1 MSAGSG
7 VSQVSIEAI
16 AERNKGFMR
25 LFKKKNVNQIAMW
38 GIMLPG
44 LIYIV
49 IFHYIPM
56 LGLVV
61 AFKDYNSYQGILG
74 SPWAGM
80 KGIAHFYNFL
90 TMPDFWKLVWNT
102 LKLSLTSLLFATIPP
117 AAFAL
122 LLNEISGKRFKKIV
136 QTVSYAPYFISMV
149 VVVSMLFIFTNA
161 ETGIIN
167 RLLEMIGMKAIP
179 FMERAD
185 MFVGLYVASGVWQGL
200 GWAAIIYVGTLAN
213 VDQSLHEA
221 ASLDGA
227 SRFQRVIHINL
238 PTIVPIML
246 IMLIMN
252 VGNLLNV
259 GFEKVYLMQTA
270 GNLSSSRIIST
281 YVYEVS
287 LKSSIPQYSY
297 ATAIGIFNS
306 AVNIVLLVITNMI
319 CKKKG
324 DISLW

>member
-1 MSAGSG
+1 M
-7 VSQVSIEAI
+7 
-16 AERNKGFMR
+16 K
-25 LFKKKNVNQIAMW
+25 LFGKKNANQIAMW
-38 GIMLPG
+38 TMMLPG
-44 LIYIV
+44 IIYII
-49 IFHYIPM
+49 IFHYVPM
-56 LGLVV
+56 LGLVIG
-61 AFKDYNSYQGILG
+61 FKDYNSYQGIFG

-80 KGIAHFYNFL
+80 HGFAHFYNFL
-90 TMPDFWKLVWNT
+90 TMPDFWNLMWNT

-122 LLNEISGKRFKKIV
+122 LVNEISSKRFKKIV
-136 QTVSYAPYFISMV
+136 QTVSYAPYFISVV

-161 ETGIIN
+161 ETGVIN
-167 RLLEMIGMKAIP
+167 QILGMIGIDPIP
-179 FMERAD
+179 FMEKAE
-185 MFVGLYVASGVWQGL
+185 MFVGMYVGSGVWQGL
-200 GWAAIIYVGTLAN
+200 GWAAIIYVGTLSN
-213 VDQSLHEA
+213 VDPALHEA
-221 ASLDGA
+221 AVLDGA
-227 SRFQRVIHINL
+227 NRLQRVIHINL

-270 GNLSSSRIIST
+270 GNLSASRIIST
-281 YVYEVS
+281 YTYEVS

-297 ATAIGIFNS
+297 ATAIGMFNS
-306 AVNIVLLVITNMI
+306 VVNIILLAITNAI

>member
-1 MSAGSG
+1 MKFLKGKN
-7 VSQVSIEAI
+7 
-16 AERNKGFMR
+16 RNQLM
-25 LFKKKNVNQIAMW
+25 LWCLV
-38 GIMLPG
+38 LPG
-44 LIYIV
+44 LLYV
-49 IFHYIPM
+49 LIFHYVPM

-61 AFKDYNSYQGILG
+61 AFKDYNSYQGIWN
-74 SPWAGM
+74 SAWADM
-80 KGIAHFYNFL
+80 KGWAHFYNFL
-90 TMPDFWKLVWNT
+90 TMPDFWNLIWNT
-102 LKLSLTSLLFATIPP
+102 LKLSLTSLLFATIPS

-122 LLNEISGKRFKKIV
+122 LVNEIAGKRFKKFV
-136 QTVSYAPYFISMV
+136 QTVSYAPYFVSMV
-149 VVVSMLFIFTNA
+149 VVVSMVFIFTDA

-167 RLLEMIGMKAIP
+167 RLIEMVGFKAIP

-185 MFVGLYVASGVWQGL
+185 MFVGMYVASGVWQGL

-221 ASLDGA
+221 ESLDGA
-227 SRFQRVIHINL
+227 SRLQRIIHINL
-238 PTIVPIML
+238 PAIVPIML

-270 GNLSSSRIIST
+270 GNLSASRIITT

-287 LKSSIPQYSY
+287 LQSSIPQYSY

-306 AVNIVLLVITNMI
+306 AVNIILLLITNMI

-324 DISLW
+324 EVSLW

>member
-1 MSAGSG
+1 MK
-7 VSQVSIEAI
+7 VFI
-16 AERNKGFMR
+16 
-25 LFKKKNVNQIAMW
+25 KKNRNQLALW
-38 GIMLPG
+38 GLMLPG
-44 LIYIV
+44 LIYIF
-49 IFHYIPM
+49 IFHYVPM
-56 LGLVV
+56 FGLTV
-61 AFKDYNSYQGILG
+61 AFKDYSAFKGIFG
-74 SPWAGM
+74 SPWADMNGFE
-80 KGIAHFYNFL
+80 HFYNFL
-90 TMPDFWKLVWNT
+90 TMPDFWNLIWNT

-122 LLNEISGKRFKKIV
+122 LINEITGKRFKQVV
-136 QTVSYAPYFISMV
+136 QTISYAPYFISMV

-167 RLLEMIGMKAIP
+167 RLLEMIGVEAIP

-185 MFVGLYVASGVWQGL
+185 MFVGMYVASGVWQGL
-200 GWAAIIYVGTLAN
+200 GWAAIIYVGTLAS

-221 ASLDGA
+221 AALDGA

-270 GNLSSSRIIST
+270 GNLSASRIIST

-287 LKSSIPQYSY
+287 LKASIPQYSY
-297 ATAIGIFNS
+297 ATAIGLFNS
-306 AVNIVLLVITNMI
+306 VVNIILLVITNMI

>member
-1 MSAGSG
+1 M
-7 VSQVSIEAI
+7 I
-16 AERNKGFMR
+16 
-25 LFKKKNVNQIAMW
+25 KKRNVNQIAMW
-38 GIMLPG
+38 GLMLPG

-61 AFKDYNSYQGILG
+61 AFKDYNSYQGILD

-80 KGIAHFYNFL
+80 KGFAHFYNFL

-122 LLNEISGKRFKKIV
+122 LVNEISGKRFKKIV

>member
-1 MSAGSG
+1 M
-7 VSQVSIEAI
+7 
-16 AERNKGFMR
+16 
-25 LFKKKNVNQIAMW
+25 KKLKKIKANQLMLW

-44 LIYIV
+44 LIYIF
-49 IFHYIPM
+49 IFHYVPM
-56 LGLVV
+56 AGLVI
-61 AFKDYNSYQGILG
+61 AFKDYNSYQGIWE
-74 SPWAGM
+74 SPWAAMNGF
-80 KGIAHFYNFL
+80 AHFWNFL
-90 TMPDFWKLVWNT
+90 TMPDFWKLIWNT
-102 LKLSLTSLLFATIPP
+102 LKLSLSSLLFATIPP

-122 LLNEISGKRFKKIV
+122 LVNEIKGKRFKKVV
-136 QTVSYAPYFISMV
+136 QTVSYAPYFISVV
-149 VVVSMLFIFTNA
+149 VVVSMLFIFTNT

-167 RLLEMIGMKAIP
+167 RLLEMVGVNAIP
-179 FMERAD
+179 FMEKGN
-185 MFVGLYVASGVWQGL
+185 MFVSLYVATGVWQGL
-200 GWAAIIYVGTLAN
+200 GWTAIIYVGTLAN

-227 SRFQRVIHINL
+227 SRLQRVWYINL
-238 PTIVPIML
+238 PTIIPIML

-270 GNLSSSRIIST
+270 GNLSDSRIIST

-306 AVNIVLLVITNMI
+306 AVNIVLLIITNVI

>member
-1 MSAGSG
+1 M
-7 VSQVSIEAI
+7 
-16 AERNKGFMR
+16 K
-25 LFKKKNVNQIAMW
+25 LFKSKNRNQLMLW
-38 GIMLPG
+38 CLVLPG
-44 LIYIV
+44 LIYV
-49 IFHYIPM
+49 FIFHYVPM
-56 LGLVV
+56 LGLVI
-61 AFKDYNSYQGILG
+61 AFKDYNSYQGIWN
-74 SPWAGM
+74 SPWADMNGW
-80 KGIAHFYNFL
+80 AHFYNFL
-90 TMPDFWKLVWNT
+90 TMPDFWNLIWNT
-102 LKLSLTSLLFATIPP
+102 LKLSLTSLLFGTIPP

-122 LLNEISGKRFKKIV
+122 LVNEIAGKRFKKIV

-149 VVVSMLFIFTNA
+149 VVVSMLFIFTDA

-167 RLLEMIGMKAIP
+167 RLIEMVGLEAIP

-185 MFVGLYVASGVWQGL
+185 MFVGMYVASGVWQGL

-227 SRFQRVIHINL
+227 SRLQRIIHINL

-270 GNLSSSRIIST
+270 GNLSASRIITT

-287 LKSSIPQYSY
+287 LTSSIPQYSY

-306 AVNIVLLVITNMI
+306 AVNIILLVITNMI

-324 DISLW
+324 EVSLW

>member
-1 MSAGSG
+1 MKFLKGKN
-7 VSQVSIEAI
+7 
-16 AERNKGFMR
+16 RNQLM
-25 LFKKKNVNQIAMW
+25 LWCLV
-38 GIMLPG
+38 LPG
-44 LIYIV
+44 LLYV
-49 IFHYIPM
+49 LIFHYVPM

-61 AFKDYNSYQGILG
+61 AFKDYNSYQGIWN
-74 SPWAGM
+74 SAWADM
-80 KGIAHFYNFL
+80 KGWAHFYNFL
-90 TMPDFWKLVWNT
+90 TMPDFWNLIWNT

-122 LLNEISGKRFKKIV
+122 LVNEIAGKRFKKFV
-136 QTVSYAPYFISMV
+136 QTVSYAPYFVSMV
-149 VVVSMLFIFTNA
+149 VVVSMVFIFTDA

-167 RLLEMIGMKAIP
+167 RLIEMVGFKAIP

-185 MFVGLYVASGVWQGL
+185 MFVGMYVASGVWQGL

-227 SRFQRVIHINL
+227 SRLQRIIHINL
-238 PTIVPIML
+238 PAIVPIML

-270 GNLSSSRIIST
+270 GNLSASRIITT

-287 LKSSIPQYSY
+287 LQSSIPQYSY

-306 AVNIVLLVITNMI
+306 AVNIILLLITNMI

-324 DISLW
+324 EVSLW

>member
-1 MSAGSG
+1 MKFLKGKN
-7 VSQVSIEAI
+7 
-16 AERNKGFMR
+16 RNQLM
-25 LFKKKNVNQIAMW
+25 LWCLV
-38 GIMLPG
+38 LPG
-44 LIYIV
+44 LLYV
-49 IFHYIPM
+49 LIFHYVPM

-61 AFKDYNSYQGILG
+61 AFKDYNSYQGIWN
-74 SPWAGM
+74 SAWADM
-80 KGIAHFYNFL
+80 KGWAHFYNFL
-90 TMPDFWKLVWNT
+90 TMPDFWNLIWNT

-122 LLNEISGKRFKKIV
+122 LVNEIAGKRFKKFV
-136 QTVSYAPYFISMV
+136 QTVSYAPYFVSMV
-149 VVVSMLFIFTNA
+149 VVVSMVFIFTDA

-167 RLLEMIGMKAIP
+167 RLIEMVGFKAIP

-185 MFVGLYVASGVWQGL
+185 MFVGMYVASGVWQGL

-227 SRFQRVIHINL
+227 SRLQRIIHINL
-238 PTIVPIML
+238 PAIVPIML
-246 IMLIMN
+246 IMLIMH

-270 GNLSSSRIIST
+270 GNLSASRIITT

-287 LKSSIPQYSY
+287 LQSSIPQYSY

-306 AVNIVLLVITNMI
+306 AVNIILLLITNMI

-324 DISLW
+324 EVSLW

>member
-1 MSAGSG
+1 MKR
-7 VSQVSIEAI
+7 I
-16 AERNKGFMR
+16 
-25 LFKKKNVNQIAMW
+25 KKKKANQLMMW
-38 GIMLPG
+38 LLVMPG
-44 LIYIV
+44 LLYV
-49 IFHYIPM
+49 LIFHYVPM

-61 AFKDYNSYQGILG
+61 AFKDYNSYQGIWN

-80 KGIAHFYNFL
+80 NGLAHFYNFL
-90 TMPDFWKLVWNT
+90 TMPDFWNLIWNT
-102 LKLSLTSLLFATIPP
+102 LKLSLTSLLFGTIPP

-122 LLNEISGKRFKKIV
+122 LVNEIAGKRFKKVV
-136 QTVSYAPYFISMV
+136 QTISYAPYFISMV
-149 VVVSMLFIFTNA
+149 VVVSMLFIFTNV

-167 RLLEMIGMKAIP
+167 RLLEMVGLEAIP

-185 MFVGLYVASGVWQGL
+185 MFVGTYVASGVWQGL

-213 VDQSLHEA
+213 VDRSLHEA
-221 ASLDGA
+221 AALDGA
-227 SRFQRVIHINL
+227 SRFQRIIHINL

-270 GNLSSSRIIST
+270 GNLSASRIITT
-281 YVYEVS
+281 YIYEVS

-306 AVNIVLLVITNMI
+306 AVNIILLVITNMI

>member
-1 MSAGSG
+1 MLWCL
-7 VSQVSIEAI
+7 V
-16 AERNKGFMR
+16 
-25 LFKKKNVNQIAMW
+25 
-38 GIMLPG
+38 LPG
-44 LIYIV
+44 LIYV
-49 IFHYIPM
+49 FIFHYVPM
-56 LGLVV
+56 LGLVI
-61 AFKDYNSYQGILG
+61 AFKDYNSYQGIWN
-74 SPWAGM
+74 SPWTDMNGW
-80 KGIAHFYNFL
+80 AHFYNFL
-90 TMPDFWKLVWNT
+90 TMPDFWNLIWNT
-102 LKLSLTSLLFATIPP
+102 LKLSLTSLLFGTIPP

-122 LLNEISGKRFKKIV
+122 LVNEIAGKRFKKIV

-149 VVVSMLFIFTNA
+149 VVVSMLFIFTDA

-167 RLLEMIGMKAIP
+167 RLIEMVGLEAIP

-185 MFVGLYVASGVWQGL
+185 MFVGMYVASGVWQGL

-227 SRFQRVIHINL
+227 SRLQRIIHINL

-270 GNLSSSRIIST
+270 GNLSASRIITT

-287 LKSSIPQYSY
+287 LTSSIPQYSY

-306 AVNIVLLVITNMI
+306 AVNIILLVITNMI

-324 DISLW
+324 EVSLW